1 MCYAFEEKMFFSV
14 TIILEGWLVGLG
26 QEGLREGG
34 GGCLKHLKSVW
45 NRKEGRGNKY
55 FKKGEQAGSRVGSLK
70 KAGGLEPPYEL

>member
-1 MCYAFEEKMFFSV
+1 M
-14 TIILEGWLVGLG
+14 VGLG

-34 GGCLKHLKSVW
+34 RGCLEQLKSMW

-70 KAGGLEPPYEL
+70 KAGGLEPPYNYESNFSYKVVGNMIAEAEA

>member
-1 MCYAFEEKMFFSV
+1 MKV
-14 TIILEGWLVGLG
+14 GGWG
-26 QEGLREGG
+26 RGG
-34 GGCLKHLKSVW
+34 LKHLKSVW